1 MRFLWFNTFILQL
14 DYKKK
19 HLISILSLGVE
30 CAEATLLIAVT
41 TVSQWLIESTRIP
54 KKFLNYFCN
63 VSIIIL
69 VKFMASVK

>member
-41 TVSQWLIESTRIP
+41 TVSQ
-54 KKFLNYFCN
+54 
-63 VSIIIL
+63 
-69 VKFMASVK
+69 